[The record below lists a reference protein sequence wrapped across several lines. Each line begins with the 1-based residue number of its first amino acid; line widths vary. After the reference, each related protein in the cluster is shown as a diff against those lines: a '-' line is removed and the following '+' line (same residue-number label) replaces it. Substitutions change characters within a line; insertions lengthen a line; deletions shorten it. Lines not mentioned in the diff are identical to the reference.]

1 MFRTSISL
9 SAARS
14 LLFLMLVLPSLLSLA
29 PASAPQLTHEEVT
42 SSPIDKDKKPSELNH
57 RIAGGFLLAIGVCI
71 IVSER
76 YKSLAWLR
84 WLPPILFIAAGLF
97 LAAWSDIEIWP
108 RGELSWFWL
117 TYDVEA
123 RQHKLYA
130 VLLIALGLV
139 EAVQASRTLRR
150 TWLNVAFPV
159 LGVIGG
165 VALLFHHHSGMIVA
179 SAAVP
184 SAPASSIVQHI
195 QSDPARSTSHG
206 HEHGDAHAAH
216 PHSSPD
222 GLTKGDTHVAPEGPH
237 HQHHLTGPAAK
248 IQHEHAWFA
257 VVGFC
262 IVLLKLLS
270 NSGKPGAGMRKYLW
284 ANAVILLG
292 ISLLVY
298 TE

>member
-1 MFRTSISL
+1 MFRTRISL

-14 LLFLMLVLPSLLSLA
+14 LLFLVLVLPSLLSLA
-29 PASAPQLTHEEVT
+29 TASASPLTHEEVT
-42 SSPIDKDKKPSELNH
+42 SSPIDSNKEPSELNH
-57 RIAGGFLLAIGVCI
+57 RIAGGFLLAIGLCL

-130 VLLIALGLV
+130 VLLISLGLV
-139 EAVQASRTLRR
+139 EALQASRTLRR

-159 LGVIGG
+159 LGLIGG
-165 VALLFHHHSGMIVA
+165 VSLFFHHHSGMIVA
-179 SAAVP
+179 RAAGP
-184 SAPASSIVQHI
+184 SAPASSIVQQI

-206 HEHGDAHAAH
+206 HEHGDDHAGH
-216 PHSSPD
+216 PNSSPD
-222 GLTKGDTHVAPEGPH
+222 SLTKGDTHAVPEAPH
-237 HQHHLTGPAAK
+237 HHHHLTGPEAK

-262 IVLLKLLS
+262 IVLLKFLS
-270 NSGKPGAGMRKYLW
+270 DSGKSGAGMRKYLW
-284 ANAVILLG
+284 ANSVILLG